1 MVEYNKISVK
11 LLNLQVRNLN
21 TAVKNNEGTTLRI
34 TSKIFNSQDL
44 PH

>member
-11 LLNLQVRNLN
+11 LLNLQVRYLK
-21 TAVKNNEGTTLRI
+21 TAVKNNERTTLRI